1 MTYVQITA
9 DVANTK
15 QHRRSSSRNKAAGL
29 VRLFPFEVTRSFG
42 SVRSKR
48 RVKEECNMKRVGEN
62 EAEIHQLHMRNSL
75 FYLRYKPEV
84 QAAGE
89 PDFDAVRSLV
99 AFD

>member
-1 MTYVQITA
+1 
-9 DVANTK
+9 
-15 QHRRSSSRNKAAGL
+15 
-29 VRLFPFEVTRSFG
+29 
-42 SVRSKR
+42 
-48 RVKEECNMKRVGEN
+48 MKRVGEN